1 MPFVYPDNDLTYCG
15 NFLNMLFRTT
25 ELKYRPNPT
34 LERALDVLFILHAD
48 HEQNCSSTAMR
59 VVGSS
64 HVDPYSATAAATA
77 ALYGPLHGGANEA
90 VLRMLLEIGS
100 INNIPAYIKSVKA
113 GEKLLMGF
121 GHRVYKNYDPRAR
134 IVKHIAYEVFDVMG
148 KNPLIEIALECERIA
163 LEDEYFVKRK
173 LYPNVDFYTG
183 LIYQSMGFPVTMFPV
198 LFAIPRTSGWIAQWE
213 EMLLDPEQKISRGG
227 STLMDIS
234 TRESGAATIVD
245 VVGDITLYNSPQ
257 VRKVLLDLL
266 RTKKAPRVIVNLEK
280 VRYIDSA
287 GVASLVEGLKVSRDL
302 KSTFALFG
310 LSRTAREVLELTR
323 LIKVFEVYN
332 TEEEAL
338 RGGST
343 NVAPA
348 R

>member
-1 MPFVYPDNDLTYCG
+1 
-15 NFLNMLFRTT
+15 
-25 ELKYRPNPT
+25 
-34 LERALDVLFILHAD
+34 
-48 HEQNCSSTAMR
+48 
-59 VVGSS
+59 
-64 HVDPYSATAAATA
+64 
-77 ALYGPLHGGANEA
+77 
-90 VLRMLLEIGS
+90 
-100 INNIPAYIKSVKA
+100 
-113 GEKLLMGF
+113 
-121 GHRVYKNYDPRAR
+121 
-134 IVKHIAYEVFDVMG
+134 
-148 KNPLIEIALECERIA
+148 
-163 LEDEYFVKRK
+163 
-173 LYPNVDFYTG
+173 
-183 LIYQSMGFPVTMFPV
+183 
-198 LFAIPRTSGWIAQWE
+198 
-213 EMLLDPEQKISRGG
+213 
-227 STLMDIS
+227 MDIS

-266 RTKKAPRVIVNLEK
+266 KTKKAPRVIVNLEK

-302 KSTFALFG
+302 KSTFALYG